1 MDERT
6 RKLTTRYA
14 RLSVG
19 VGLLFTPLPML
30 DEVVVVPLH
39 YALCRKLA
47 KERGVRPK
55 DLPWKQL
62 RRIIWWG
69 AGARTALAA
78 SLSPIPIAGTVAN
91 VVTAYA
97 LTEFLSTYLDEA
109 LSHPERPARE
119 ITRADLVNLFE
130 RSRERVMGMV
140 R

>member
-1 MDERT
+1 MDEVA

-19 VGLLFTPLPML
+19 LGLLFTPLPML

-39 YALCRKLA
+39 YALCRRLA
-47 KERGVRPK
+47 KERGVKSK

-78 SLSPIPIAGTVAN
+78 SLSPIPVAGTVAN
-91 VVTAYA
+91 WVTAYA
-97 LTEFLSTYLDEA
+97 LTEFLSSYLDDV
-109 LSHPERPARE
+109 LSHPERPPRE
-119 ITRADLVNLFE
+119 ISRADLVELFE
-130 RSRERVMGMV
+130 RARERVTG